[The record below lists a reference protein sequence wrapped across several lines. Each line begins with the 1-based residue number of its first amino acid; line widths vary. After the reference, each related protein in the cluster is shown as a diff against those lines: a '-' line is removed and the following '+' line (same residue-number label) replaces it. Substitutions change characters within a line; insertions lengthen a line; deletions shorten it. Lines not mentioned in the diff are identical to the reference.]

1 MLADYALSEE
11 GQGGLGY
18 WRVEAKVE
26 PDNQASLRVATRSG
40 LRREGLRRVEQGH
53 GDRDETASYVV
64 LARLV
69 SDPPL
74 SEPESFRALLNSF
87 LPAQARD
94 RPAAGPR
101 PRRAGAAVPADLQAR
116 LGPARAAWSRSVSR
130 RGSRSAAR
138 SRRSSP
144 STIEPRGLVL
154 TDWLPPWGGW
164 DDAVCLVFD
173 GGVHDP
179 SILDDIVIRAP

>member
-1 MLADYALSEE
+1 MGELSWVLFQGHRGRGFATRAVRMLADYALSEV

-87 LPAQARD
+87 LPRKRAIGQLLVRD
-94 RPAAGPR
+94 RER
-101 PRRAGAAVPADLQAR
+101 PGAAVPADLQAR
-116 LGPARAAWSRSVSR
+116 LGPPGWRGRGR
-130 RGSRSAAR
+130 RVAAAR
-138 SRRSSP
+138 GRPRDRGGARPRPSSRA
-144 STIEPRGLVL
+144 
-154 TDWLPPWGGW
+154 DW
-164 DDAVCLVFD
+164 C
-173 GGVHDP
+173 
-179 SILDDIVIRAP
+179 